1 MALEI
6 PDRMVL
12 PMRYSCPYCGQGLEL
27 NDLQQ
32 TGGFA
37 GGRYC
42 PKCQERITL
51 SYPHSKLFAVVSL
64 LLAIGI
70 LVIMHVRS
78 IPLFAVGIVVL
89 WIPISLALNFY
100 STRYRLPTLEKWKE
114 RTQKTFFEW
123 LYERGQIRAPLPSEP
138 AKKDSPRNP

>member
-1 MALEI
+1 
-6 PDRMVL
+6 
-12 PMRYSCPYCGQGLEL
+12 MRYRCPHCGEELEL
-27 NDLQQ
+27 SDLQQ

-37 GGRYC
+37 GGLYC

-51 SYPHSKLFAVVSL
+51 SYPHSKLVAVVSL

-78 IPLFAVGIVVL
+78 IPWFAVGVVVL

-100 STRYRLPTLEKWKE
+100 STKYKLPTLEKWKE
-114 RTQKTFFEW
+114 RTHKTFFEW
-123 LYERGQIRAPLPSEP
+123 LYERDQIRALPTKP
-138 AKKDSPRNP
+138 ANKDSARDP